1 MIVLS
6 LIGDFSSE
14 INEKSMHDFC
24 NVYNLDSLSDIPP
37 SFDSFLPT
45 VPYMGHTRNAYIKS
59 LQEVILVIFILPC
72 H

>member
-1 MIVLS
+1 MFS
-6 LIGDFSSE
+6 LIGDFNSE
-14 INEKSMHDFC
+14 ISEKSMHDFY
-24 NVYNLDSLSDIPP
+24 NVYNLDSLSDTPP

-45 VPYMGHTRNAYIKS
+45 VPYMGHKKNAYIKS